1 MAQNMFA
8 TAKTFRDLE
17 FQHMIASSPENVAM
31 DGERPDAEVRAAY
44 RKIEEDFV
52 ARRNELVLGK

>member
-31 DGERPDAEVRAAY
+31 DGERPASEIRAVY
-44 RKIEEDFV
+44 RRIEEDFV
-52 ARRNELVLGK
+52 ARRNELVLGR